1 MHSECTTGM
10 LKALRNPFSISVLYT
25 LEGENDTDIFRSRPL
40 KVAGDRE
47 PGGKFTRSVKDQYR
61 SLRLAVELRM
71 EKRSDRE
78 GLLQSLGPGLLNI
91 ISSLTVLKY
100 NMGSRLLPYQP
111 VSPKNSRS
119 CSPLLVILFPMLLVQ
134 LFLCLVHKINS
145 LVIYTSEARIDFHQH
160 LKIFASGSK
169 EKCMEFKCLFPFCL
183 IFLFPTGLCKKMQFE
198 PRTKEIHLCI
208 FIYLFTVFWM
218 TTVC

>member
-100 NMGSRLLPYQP
+100 NMGSQDCFPISLSLPRIPGAALLFW
-111 VSPKNSRS
+111 
-119 CSPLLVILFPMLLVQ
+119 LFCFQ
-134 LFLCLVHKINS
+134 C
-145 LVIYTSEARIDFHQH
+145 
-160 LKIFASGSK
+160 
-169 EKCMEFKCLFPFCL
+169 
-183 IFLFPTGLCKKMQFE
+183 FLFNYFC
-198 PRTKEIHLCI
+198 
-208 FIYLFTVFWM
+208 V
-218 TTVC
+218 